1 VRGVI
6 KEHEN
11 RRIAMNDKMLVV
23 VIVAVAVV
31 AVVVIAMM
39 LRQQAKRK
47 RSEHLRRSFGPEY
60 DRAVADYG
68 GYAAAEK
75 ALEERQ
81 ARSRNIVLQPLSL
94 EDKDR
99 FSRDWRSVQA
109 HFVDAP
115 GKAVIEAD
123 QLLEKLISKRGY
135 PVEDFEQQARDI
147 SVCHPKVVAN
157 YRTAHLIADRQRR
170 SQASTEDLRE
180 ALIQY
185 RVLYEELLGNHSP
198 ILKEVTQ

>member
-1 VRGVI
+1 
-6 KEHEN
+6 
-11 RRIAMNDKMLVV
+11 MNEKILVV
-23 VIVAVAVV
+23 VIVMVV
-31 AVVVIAMM
+31 AVVVLVLAMV

-47 RSEHLRRSFGPEY
+47 HSERLRRLFGPEY

-75 ALEERQ
+75 ALEERE
-81 ARSRNIVLQPLSL
+81 ARSRNIVLRPLSP

-99 FSRDWRSVQA
+99 FTTDWRSVQA

-135 PVEDFEQQARDI
+135 PVESFEQQARDL
-147 SVCHPKVVAN
+147 SVCHPKVVTN
-157 YRTAHLIADRQRR
+157 YRTAHVIADRQRR

-198 ILKEVTQ
+198 ILKEVN